1 MNVPDS
7 PSILASE
14 LDNLVDIFRR
24 LRPPEAGLRHAGF
37 ELHGGSRYLNGTAGG
52 DHLVYVDFDRRYDL
66 DRRIETARRA
76 GRDDVVVELERNR
89 HRVGV
94 LVADVA
100 GHERTDALVAAM
112 LHQAFLTGVLYELE
126 MSGAVTA
133 RLFDVLNT
141 RFYNS
146 VSVDRFITLIYGEI
160 WDDGRFRFL
169 SAGHPRPLVF
179 SAAYDRLAEVSSQHL
194 VSYLPLGMFPSEDD
208 VDGRRLRPA
217 PKAKKRFSVN
227 QIELMGS
234 NDILLL
240 YTDGLAEL
248 ANGGEQFVAT
258 HLEKVLRRVKR
269 LPARDIFDTVVAEA
283 VAFSEPEDDLSLVVI
298 KRF

>member
-1 MNVPDS
+1 MTI
-7 PSILASE
+7 SIPELEAE
-14 LDNLVDIFRR
+14 LDNFVDIFRR
-24 LRPPEAGLRHAGF
+24 LRPPEPGLRHAGF
-37 ELHGGSRYLNGTAGG
+37 ELYGGSRYLNGTAGG
-52 DHLVYVDFDRRYDL
+52 DHLVYLDFDRRYDL
-66 DRRIETARRA
+66 DRRIENARRA
-76 GRDDVVVELERNR
+76 GRDDVVTELERNR

-126 MSGAVTA
+126 MSGAVTS
-133 RLFDVLNT
+133 RLFDTLNT

-146 VSVDRFITLIYGEI
+146 VSFDRFITLIYGEI
-160 WDDGRFRFL
+160 WDNGRFRFL

-179 SAAYDRLAEVSSQHL
+179 SASYDRLAEVASRHL

-208 VDGRRLRPA
+208 VDRRRLPPA
-217 PKAKKRFSVN
+217 PLETKRFSVN

-234 NDILLL
+234 DDILLL

-248 ANGGEQFVAT
+248 ARDSEGFLPSR
-258 HLEKVLRRVKR
+258 LEHVLRRVKHR
-269 LPARDIFDTVVAEA
+269 PAQEIFDTVVAEA
-283 VAFSEPEDDLSLVVI
+283 VAFAEPDDDLSLVVI